1 MFNVKYLMLVG
12 VAWATFVGEGLASE
26 PSKHFFRGFTEES
39 FGGKNDFPQLVAM
52 AAKEA
57 EVDETTRHLVKKWL
71 ARNGLGDLGNNCRD
85 LKLQAETTYDVY
97 ATRNL
102 VKVGTVTIT
111 PGPDGTFTVSYDL
124 IAGCSLADAIHV
136 EVFEEPLT
144 FRPNPGQFACQGP
157 PNQVLTCDITDFS
170 RITDCCKDSYLMFI
184 HTVVNC
190 GSYKDENGKVVRN
203 GETAYAGDS
212 AQDRCNGLY
221 AKWCNYIGEVPIT
234 NTCESRCDGNTFTPV
249 TCNPASGCVDGT
261 SQQCASKCDGDMFTP
276 VTCNPASGCVD
287 GTTKNCD
294 DSNACTTDTCN
305 PTTGCVNTAI
315 TGACVTPGSPTFC
328 KGIGARWK
336 GQYGGAELY
345 LGSSDLGN
353 SNYRREL
360 EYNTFQTAGALTYPI
375 SFSWDASTKE
385 IRMTVK
391 NPSTQNTTTLS
402 NVFDGAS
409 PNKPYYG
416 QTNPTC
422 PSGSPLGSSC
432 PLGGWNVMEIVVKD
446 STSTSGVE
454 LRNINLGG
462 NLLGTGSFGT
472 IDVSGTPGFSSWT
485 VTGFDFNLSF
495 TVMADM
501 NVNGFTGNEN
511 IRVEFL
517 VGCSV

>member
-261 SQQCASKCDGDMFTP
+261 SQQCASKCD
-276 VTCNPASGCVD
+276 VTCSLP
-287 GTTKNCD
+287 
-294 DSNACTTDTCN
+294 
-305 PTTGCVNTAI
+305 
-315 TGACVTPGSPTFC
+315 
-328 KGIGARWK
+328 
-336 GQYGGAELY
+336 
-345 LGSSDLGN
+345 
-353 SNYRREL
+353 
-360 EYNTFQTAGALTYPI
+360 
-375 SFSWDASTKE
+375 
-385 IRMTVK
+385 
-391 NPSTQNTTTLS
+391 
-402 NVFDGAS
+402 
-409 PNKPYYG
+409 
-416 QTNPTC
+416 
-422 PSGSPLGSSC
+422 
-432 PLGGWNVMEIVVKD
+432 
-446 STSTSGVE
+446 
-454 LRNINLGG
+454 
-462 NLLGTGSFGT
+462 
-472 IDVSGTPGFSSWT
+472 
-485 VTGFDFNLSF
+485 
-495 TVMADM
+495 
-501 NVNGFTGNEN
+501 
-511 IRVEFL
+511 
-517 VGCSV
+517 